1 MKKIGIIFLV
11 MVFSFN
17 SNAQKNIMDYTK
29 KWQQIDSL
37 LLHENKTKT
46 ALQMVNSLL
55 QLAKSQQ
62 NINQQAKAYLY
73 KINLEERLTEAVDDI
88 KKIDAL
94 EKEITAIKDPV
105 LNSIMQLYSLRNYS
119 IYYLNNSWNLPDL
132 STNESNKPIN
142 QLTKKEL
149 LTIINNKAK
158 AIVQSSQ
165 ILWNTSDENFNS
177 IIIFGK
183 EKKLRNTLYE
193 LLAYEIIEQLQQV
206 NNSYGDNIEELN
218 NNNLLF
224 ETLPNF
230 IKQNIETTNSNN
242 TVLWLLQ
249 SMLIQ
254 HAKSNNIIKLIDA
267 DLYRLTFTSNYNTK
281 YSEAQMQALNYLIN
295 TYNAQPQT
303 AWAVVAKANI
313 LKEQG
318 NGFTSNPNFRYKKQ
332 EAIAV
337 INNYLSTTKNV
348 DSACI
353 MQLQKIKKQIET
365 KFLSAKLESVNIPNL
380 PFRMLVNFK
389 NTAALHYKIIK
400 LKTEVFSDTDEET
413 SIDINNEKQWNK
425 LLSNQAVVNSSQILP
440 LTNDYQQHNTE
451 VKIDGLLIG
460 KYVLVAA
467 SSDEFNFTKD
477 AYFYIPF
484 TVSNLAVIQNDL
496 DLFVVQR
503 DNGQPINKA
512 QVKVFVIVYNQRVS
526 KYENKLVQTLITNEN
541 GYCTIDKKNKYQN
554 NYFSLLVQT
563 KEDELHSTSSYV
575 YESYNKKENPIE
587 LNNKNFA
594 KAHFFTD
601 RSIYRPQQKVHFKGI
616 VLTKNKS
623 YDGYKLYDA
632 VKQVVVEL
640 VDVNYAVVE
649 YQTLTVN
656 EFGSFSGAFDL
667 PSQMLTGNCSIRT
680 KNIDGYTNFK
690 VEEYKRPTF
699 SVVFNSH
706 KKDYELNKIVTLK
719 GVAKAFAGNSIDNAK
734 MSFVVTRAEQQN
746 RDWDFYRLPY
756 TNSTPTQIIS
766 GNGIT
771 KADGS
776 FEVSFTAI
784 PNQSIDKKDNPIFVY
799 TIDVKITDIK
809 GETREAS
816 YDLKVGYNN
825 TIINLSIPAKIDI
838 KDFNNFSLSTTNLQD
853 ELIKKDVHI
862 KWQPLVTEQRLI
874 RKRLWEMPDTFV
886 MDKQTYI
893 QHFPNDEYSN
903 EADFKNWNV
912 FESTAIQDLQTFEE
926 DSKNKFSIPNAIVG
940 NTIYKVT
947 ATSKDE
953 SGEIVSTQKMV
964 EITSDNLTII
974 PTYESLSALKQT
986 YSVGDSL
993 NVNLYSSLQKI
1004 FLIKNI
1010 VNHNKFEGEKI
1021 ENNQYHFL
1029 QVNATGSSN
1038 LFVEKECKTETS
1050 FGIFYAFVQHNRFF
1064 TNGNY
1069 IEVKKPENKLLIT
1082 YNSFRNKTLP
1092 GSTETYSLTIKGNN
1106 SSNEQAELLSSM
1118 YDASLDE
1125 FYNHKWQ
1132 LPYVN
1137 KYENIIANKFTARSI
1152 GATIEAIEK
1161 YDYQP
1166 YENNIVEYNKLA
1178 NSFYDLA
1185 ELGYRANASKKYKS
1199 RGTLMASANKMESKA
1214 MGIETL
1220 AFASPAML
1228 VDSVSVKVDNDSNK
1242 DGVNDDG
1249 DKKSASKK
1257 TAQNNIPSVRKN
1269 FNETAFFLPHVYAND
1284 SGIYSF
1290 TVTLPEALT
1299 TWKWQN
1305 FAHTK
1310 NLAMGLSTQTIIT
1323 QKTLMVQPNIPR
1335 FLTQGDVIELAT
1347 TIANT
1352 SSVELTG
1359 TCTLQLFNAVTNTPI
1374 DGWFNNVFP
1383 SQYFTVQSN
1392 GSVVVKFP
1400 IQVPQ
1405 NFTEAITYK
1414 IIAHATIP
1422 NQEVGYSDGEENS
1435 IPVLSNKLYLT
1446 NSMPLYLKPNEQE
1459 KNVSYSF
1466 LQQALEQQNNM
1477 QAQAV
1482 TLEYTPNTIF
1492 TIVKALPYL
1501 MEYPFECA
1509 EQTFNRFFAYAIA
1522 SQIVSKNKDVQI
1534 AINSWKTNDTNS
1546 LKSNLQ
1552 LNKELKQILL
1562 NETPWVQ
1569 DATNQTQQL
1578 KQIASL
1584 LDDKNIEVNLKETL
1598 KKLQEL
1604 QLPNGGFS
1612 WFKGGR
1618 ENMYITQYILTGLG
1632 KLIKNKIVENE
1643 TLKEINAIVNNALP
1657 LLDNAMK
1664 KQYQKYLKD
1673 VKKKKIAFAP
1683 IDVHYWYMRSFF
1695 VNYNLNS
1702 LPQNFAQFSYKEFQ
1716 KNWQKYSLQT
1726 QAMLSVAIQNKIFP
1740 SGNSYLLSTKIN
1752 ESIIE
1757 NAIEDTTH
1765 DLLYFKNN
1773 KYSCY
1778 WYENNFEVQ
1787 TLAIEAL
1794 EQFPNF
1800 KASTQKL
1807 KNWLLFNKQTNNW
1820 ESTVATASACLALL
1834 NKQFNS
1840 IDLQEIDISIGNKT
1854 VSTGANNFG
1863 SFKETF
1869 VGKDLL
1875 QLNSNIKLTSVTKN
1889 ANPTYGAIYVQYFQ
1903 PIDDVQQTNHPFL
1916 SITKK
1921 VFIKKIMNNET
1932 VLHEL
1937 KNSELVNVGDELV
1950 IQLQI
1955 NCQKDL
1961 EYVHVKDNRAAGT
1974 EPKSV
1979 LSEYKWHK
1987 GVGYYEATKDA
1998 STNFFI
2004 DNLSKG
2010 NYNLQYS
2017 LKVTHTGSFN
2027 TGIASIQCLYAP
2039 SFVAHSGGAILK
2051 VE

>member
-1 MKKIGIIFLV
+1 MKKIGIIFLA

-29 KWQQIDSL
+29 KWQQIDSF

-46 ALQMVNSLL
+46 ALQKVNSLL
-55 QLAKSQQ
+55 QQAKAQQ
-62 NINQQAKAYLY
+62 NTNQQAKAYLY
-73 KINLEERLTEAVDDI
+73 KINLEQRLTETVDDI
-88 KKIDAL
+88 KKIDEI
-94 EKEITAIKDPV
+94 EKEISTIKEPV
-105 LNSIMQLYSLRNYS
+105 LTSIMQLYALRNYS
-119 IYYLNNSWNLPDL
+119 IYYLNNSWNLPDI

-149 LTIINNKAK
+149 LTVINNKAK
-158 AIVQSSQ
+158 AIVQSSH
-165 ILWNTSDENFNS
+165 ILWNTSVDNFNS
-177 IIIFGK
+177 IVIFGK
-183 EKKLRNTLYE
+183 EKNLRNTLYE
-193 LLAYEIIEQLQQV
+193 LLTYEIIEQLQQV
-206 NNSYGDNIEELN
+206 NNSYGDNIEELS

-249 SMLIQ
+249 SMLIH
-254 HAKSNNIIKLIDA
+254 HAKSNYINKLIDA
-267 DLYRLTFTSNYNTK
+267 DLYRLTFTSYYNSK
-281 YSEAQMQALNYLIN
+281 YSEAQIQALNYLIN
-295 TYNAQPQT
+295 TYNTQPQT
-303 AWAVVAKANI
+303 AWAVLAKANI

-318 NGFTSNPNFRYKKQ
+318 NGFASTPNFRYKKQ

-353 MQLQKIKKQIET
+353 IQLQKIKKQIET
-365 KFLSAKLESVNIPNL
+365 KYLSAKLESVNIPNL

-389 NTAALHYKIIK
+389 NTTALHYKIIK
-400 LKTEVFSDTDEET
+400 LKAEVFSDTDEET
-413 SIDINNEKQWNK
+413 GIDINNEKQWNK
-425 LLSNQAVVNSSQILP
+425 LVSNKALVSSSQILP
-440 LTNDYQQHNTE
+440 YTNDYQQHSTE
-451 VKIDGLLIG
+451 IKIDGLQMG
-460 KYVLVAA
+460 KYALIAA
-467 SSDEFNFTKD
+467 SSGDFNFTKD

-512 QVKVFVIVYNQRVS
+512 QVKVFVNVYNQRLS

-554 NYFSLLVQT
+554 NYFSLFVQT
-563 KEDELHSTSSYV
+563 KEDELYSTSSYV
-575 YESYNKKENPIE
+575 YESYNKNENSVE

-594 KAHFFTD
+594 KVHFFTD

-616 VLTKNKS
+616 IVTKDKN
-623 YDGYKLYDA
+623 YDGYKLYNS

-656 EFGSFSGAFDL
+656 EFGSFSGAFNL
-667 PSQMLTGNCSIRT
+667 PSKMLTGNCSVRT
-680 KNIDGYTNFK
+680 KNIDGYTSFK

-699 SVVFNSH
+699 SVAFNNE
-706 KKDYELNKIVTLK
+706 KKAFELNKIVTLK
-719 GVAKAFAGNSIDNAK
+719 GIAKAFAGNNIDNAK
-734 MSFVVTRAEQQN
+734 MSFVVTRAEQRN
-746 RDWDFYRLPY
+746 RDWGFYRLPY
-756 TNSTPTQIIS
+756 TNSAPTQIAN
-766 GNGIT
+766 GNGVT

-776 FEVSFTAI
+776 FEISFTAA
-784 PNQSIDKKDNPIFVY
+784 PNLNIDKKDNPIFVY
-799 TIDVKITDIK
+799 TIDVKVTDIK
-809 GETREAS
+809 GETRETS
-816 YDLKVGYNN
+816 CDIKVGYNN
-825 TIINLSIPAKIDI
+825 TIINLSIPEKIDI
-838 KDFNNFSLSTTNLQD
+838 KDFNNFSLSATNLQD
-853 ELIKKDVHI
+853 ELIKKDVNVT
-862 KWQPLVTEQRLI
+862 WQPLVNEQRLI

-886 MDKQTYI
+886 MNKQTYI

-903 EADFKNWNV
+903 EADYKNWNV
-912 FESTAIQDLQTFEE
+912 FESIAVQQLQTFDEE
-926 DSKNKFSIPNAIVG
+926 SKNKFSIPNAIVG

-947 ATSKDE
+947 VTTKDE
-953 SGEIVSTQKMV
+953 SGEIISTQKMV
-964 EITSDNLTII
+964 EVTKDNTAII
-974 PTYESLSALKQT
+974 PAYESLTTLKQS

-993 NVNLYSSLQKI
+993 DIKLYSSLQKI

-1010 VNHNKFEGEKI
+1010 VSHNKFEGEKI

-1029 QVNATGSSN
+1029 QVNAKGSSN
-1038 LFVEKECKTETS
+1038 LFFEKECKTELN

-1082 YNSFRNKTLP
+1082 YNSFRDKTLP

-1125 FYNHKWQ
+1125 FYNHQWQ
-1132 LPYVN
+1132 LPYTGT
-1137 KYENIIANKFTARSI
+1137 YENLISNKFTARSI
-1152 GATIEAIEK
+1152 GATVDATEK

-1166 YENNIVEYNKLA
+1166 FENYIVEYNKLA
-1178 NSFYDLA
+1178 NSIYDLA
-1185 ELGYRANASKKYKS
+1185 QLANKTTKAYKQRQS
-1199 RGTLMASANKMESKA
+1199 LMASANKMESKA
-1214 MGIETL
+1214 FGMATF
-1220 AFASPAML
+1220 ANASPAML
-1228 VDSVSVKVDNDSNK
+1228 VDSASVKVDDDSNK
-1242 DGVNDDG
+1242 DGVS
-1249 DKKSASKK
+1249 DKLDENSTNKK
-1257 TAQNNIPSVRKN
+1257 TAQNNNPNTRKN
-1269 FNETAFFLPHVYAND
+1269 FNETAFFLPNVYAND

-1323 QKTLMVQPNIPR
+1323 QKTLMIQPNIPR

-1359 TCTLQLFNAVTNTPI
+1359 TCTLQLFNAVTNKPI

-1392 GSVVVKFP
+1392 GSVAIKFP

-1446 NSMPLYLKPNEQE
+1446 NSMPLYLKSNEQT
-1459 KNVSYSF
+1459 KSISYTF
-1466 LQQALEQQNNM
+1466 LQQALEQQNNI

-1522 SQIVSKNKDVQI
+1522 SQIVSKNRDVQL
-1534 AINSWKTNDTNS
+1534 AIKSWKTSDTNS
-1546 LKSNLQ
+1546 LQSNLQ

-1569 DATNQTQQL
+1569 DASNQGQQL

-1584 LDDKNIEVNLKETL
+1584 LDNKNIELKIKETL
-1598 KKLQEL
+1598 EKLQEL

-1618 ENMYITQYILTGLG
+1618 ENIYITQYILTGLG

-1643 TLKEINAIVNNALP
+1643 TLNIINNIVNNALP
-1657 LLDNAMK
+1657 LLDRAMQ
-1664 KQYQKYLKD
+1664 KQYQKYLKE

-1702 LPQNFAQFSYKEFQ
+1702 LPQNYAQFSYKEFQ

-1740 SGNSYLLSTKIN
+1740 SSNNYLLSTKIN

-1757 NAIEDTTH
+1757 NAIVDTMH

-1800 KASTQKL
+1800 NASTQKL

-1834 NKQFNS
+1834 NKQFNN

-1863 SFKETF
+1863 TFKETF

-1875 QLNSNIKLTSVTKN
+1875 QLNSNIKINSVTKN

-1916 SITKK
+1916 SIIKK
-1921 VFIKKIMNNET
+1921 VFIKKNINNET

-1937 KNSELVNVGDELV
+1937 KNSEMVNVGDELV

-1979 LSEYKWHK
+1979 LSEYKWQK

-2039 SFVAHSGGAILK
+2039 SFVAHSSGAILK